1 MTSTNSLP
9 AHYAEKIYA
18 GVLGKIIGVYLGRP
32 VEGWPYADLRSR
44 FGELSYYVSG
54 ELGEPLVVA
63 DDDVSG
69 TFAFARALEDHAYPP
84 TLAPAHVGAT
94 WLNYI
99 IENRTIL
106 WWGGL
111 GRSTEHTAFLRLL
124 DGVTAPQSGSF
135 EANGPTL
142 PEQVGAQIFSD
153 AFAMAYP
160 GDPERAAA
168 AVRAAAS
175 VSHDGVAL
183 DAAGFLAAMRAGAFD
198 DADLGRLIDRCRRH
212 VTDPRLNAAIDKV
225 ITICGQESDWREVR
239 DQIDQD
245 LGYARYNGPCHII
258 PNNAMTL
265 AALLLGGDNFQRS
278 VMIAAS
284 AGFDTDSNAGVVGC
298 LNGIRLGLDAI
309 TAQVDLR
316 AEVADRM
323 LVVTA
328 DGGSCVTDA
337 VRETERIARAATASR
352 GGIPAPAAPRFN
364 FAPRGSVQGFTCCPY
379 MPTPYPAVS
388 ITNSNR
394 RGHRA
399 ALVMQCH
406 RVGPGVS
413 AAVSTP
419 VFPDSAEQADN
430 FSTIASPTLYPGQRI
445 RATVHAEVADR
456 DIPVLRMYVLH
467 RDGTGAIARTTS
479 DPFPLRSEET
489 QISWRVP
496 DCGTAPFVR
505 FGLLVE
511 SGQRF
516 DGEVHVHAIDWHGA
530 PERFAVDG
538 ILLTSIWDTHPAALG
553 AWVSSAANFEA
564 DFGRTFSVS
573 HPRGTGLATIGTTD
587 WDDYQVAST
596 LRLSLHRRAG
606 LVARSV
612 GHRRYYAAVF
622 ENQNTVRLVRQRD
635 ALCSVLAQGKISY
648 DQDEPYAC
656 ELHCVGSTLSVLI
669 NGRLVLEARDDDQP
683 YKSGAAGFLIDTGT
697 VLADGFVVQAIEP
710 AARL

>member
-1 MTSTNSLP
+1 MTVTDSLP
-9 AHYAEKIYA
+9 AHYTEKIYA

-32 VEGWPYADLRSR
+32 VEGWRYVDLHRR
-44 FGELSYYVSG
+44 FGELNYYVNA

-69 TFAFARALEDHAYPP
+69 TFAFVRALEDHCYPA
-84 TLAPAHVGAT
+84 TLEPGHVGDT

-124 DGVTAPQSGSF
+124 DGVTAPRSGSF
-135 EANGPTL
+135 HVNGRTL

-183 DAAGFLAAMRAGAFD
+183 DAAAFLAAMRANAFD
-198 DADLGRLIDRCRRH
+198 EADLGRLIEGSRHH
-212 VTDPRLNAAIDKV
+212 VTDPRLATAIDQV
-225 ITICGQESDWREVR
+225 TSLCSQVSDWREVR
-239 DQIDQD
+239 DRIDRD
-245 LGYARYNGPCHII
+245 LGYANYNGPCHVI
-258 PNNAMTL
+258 PNHAMTL
-265 AALLLGGDNFQRS
+265 AALLLGADNFQRS

-309 TAQVDLR
+309 TAQADLR

-337 VRETERIARAATASR
+337 VRETARIARAATANR
-352 GGIPAPAAPRFN
+352 GGVPAPAPPRYN
-364 FAPRGSVQGFTCCPY
+364 FAWRGSVQGFTCCPH
-379 MPTPYPAVS
+379 MATPYPTVS
-388 ITNSNR
+388 ITNSNT
-394 RGHRA
+394 RGQRS
-399 ALVMQCH
+399 ALVLHCH
-406 RVGPGVS
+406 GVGPGVP
-413 AAVSTP
+413 AAISTP
-419 VFPDSAEQADN
+419 VFPDPAEQVSN
-430 FSTIASPTLYPGQRI
+430 FSTIASPTLYPGQQI
-445 RATVHAEVADR
+445 RVTVHAEVTDR
-456 DIPVLRMYVLH
+456 DLSELRMFVLY
-467 RDGTGAIARTTS
+467 RDNTGAIIRTAS
-479 DPFPLRSEET
+479 DPFPLRPEEAEIT
-489 QISWRVP
+489 WRAP

-511 SGQRF
+511 SAQRF
-516 DGEVHVHAIDWHGA
+516 DGDVHVSAIDWYGA
-530 PERFAVDG
+530 PDRFTVEG
-538 ILLTSIWDTHPAALG
+538 ILLTSIWDTFPAALG

-564 DFGRTFSVS
+564 DFDRTFSVS

-587 WDDYQVAST
+587 WDDYCVAST
-596 LRLSLHRRAG
+596 LRFSLHRRAG

-612 GHRRYYAAVF
+612 GHKRYYAALF
-622 ENQNTVRLVRQRD
+622 QDDNTICLIRQRD
-635 ALCSVLAQGKISY
+635 AECRVLAEAEISY
-648 DQDEPYAC
+648 GQDTPYAC
-656 ELHCVGSTLSVLI
+656 ELRCVGSTLSLLI
-669 NGRLVLEARDDDQP
+669 DGRPVCAARDEDQH
-683 YKSGAAGFLIDTGT
+683 YQGGAAGFLIDTGT
-697 VLADGFVVQAIEP
+697 LLADGFVVQAIGSG
-710 AARL
+710 AAR